1 MEPFVMGIST
11 FIDTYKPLIWIVA
24 VACLVICGVMVM
36 TPSERS
42 KNKGKEHLPW
52 VFLGIG
58 IVLCATNI
66 VHDITAAWGF

>member
-42 KNKGKEHLPW
+42 KNLSLIH
-52 VFLGIG
+52 I
-58 IVLCATNI
+58 
-66 VHDITAAWGF
+66 